1 LRNYL
6 VLELLSEL
14 DTHNLLF
21 NSIIAA
27 VARYHGFDQDI
38 PGNKLLILIY
48 LWPHSHS
55 LWFSAP
61 CFEWIGV
68 EICNR

>member
-48 LWPHSHS
+48 L
-55 LWFSAP
+55 
-61 CFEWIGV
+61 
-68 EICNR
+68 